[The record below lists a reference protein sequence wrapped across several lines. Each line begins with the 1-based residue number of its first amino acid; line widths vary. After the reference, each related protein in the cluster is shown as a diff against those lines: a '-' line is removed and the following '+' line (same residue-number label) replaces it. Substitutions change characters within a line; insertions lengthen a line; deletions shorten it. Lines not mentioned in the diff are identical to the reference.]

1 MQADDPM
8 KVLRQLGEAGDGP
21 HDIARAAL
29 MLAALDH
36 PGKSLVPYTAHLEE
50 LAAGAAR
57 EGTFA
62 GRPEDAVVRLVG
74 LLSGRFGYAG
84 DRLSYDDPKNAD
96 LIGVIDRRRGLPVA
110 LGVLYI
116 HAARAAGLS
125 ACGLS
130 APGHFLLRISVAGRE
145 AIVDPFNGNVLDRVR
160 LGASPVVRAA
170 AIEEQNVLEPVSDTD
185 VLLRLQNNLK
195 LRASEAGDSARAIE
209 IARRMAT
216 IAPKAAEL
224 WLELA
229 RLNDSAGVLRA
240 AREAYENC
248 LAIASPGEAWH
259 NEAAL
264 ALASLKRRLN

>member
-1 MQADDPM
+1 MAF
-8 KVLRQLGEAGDGP
+8 LAALGEAGEGP
-21 HDIARAAL
+21 HDIAYAAL

-36 PGKSLVPYTAHLEE
+36 PGKPIARYKAHLEE
-50 LAAGAAR
+50 LAVEAAR
-57 EGTFA
+57 DTKLSGGA
-62 GRPEDAVVRLVG
+62 EDAVVRLVA
-74 LLSGRFGYAG
+74 LLSGRFGYEG
-84 DRLSYDDPKNAD
+84 DRLSYDDPRNAD
-96 LIGVIDRRRGLPVA
+96 LIGVIERRRGLPVA

-116 HAARAAGLS
+116 HAARAAGFP

-130 APGHFLLRISVAGRE
+130 APGHFLLRITERGRE
-145 AIVDPFNGNVLDRVR
+145 AIVDPFNGNVLERSR
-160 LGASPVVRAA
+160 FGAPPVVRAA
-170 AIEEQNVLEPVSDTD
+170 AVEEQNLLEPFSDRD

-195 LRASEAGDSARAIE
+195 LRASESTRAIE

-216 IAPKAAEL
+216 IAPRSAEL

-240 AREAYENC
+240 AREAYETC
-248 LAIASPGEAWH
+248 LGIASPGEAWH

>member
-1 MQADDPM
+1 MQSEDPM
-8 KVLRQLGEAGDGP
+8 HFLARLGEAGEGP

-36 PGKSLVPYTAHLEE
+36 PGKSLARYTAHLEE
-50 LAAGAAR
+50 LGLEAAR
-57 EGTFA
+57 DVKLA
-62 GRPEDAVVRLVG
+62 DRAEDAVVRLVA
-74 LLSGRFGYAG
+74 LLSGRFGYDG

-96 LIGVIDRRRGLPVA
+96 LIGVIERRRGLPVA
-110 LGVLYI
+110 LGILYI
-116 HAARAAGLS
+116 HAARAAGFL

-130 APGHFLLRISVAGRE
+130 APGHFLLRITAAGRE
-145 AIVDPFNGNVLDRVR
+145 GIVDPFNGSVLE
-160 LGASPVVRAA
+160 RAKLA
-170 AIEEQNVLEPVSDTD
+170 APPALRATVIEEQDVLQPVSDTD

-195 LRASEAGDSARAIE
+195 LRASEAGDSERARE
-209 IARRMAT
+209 IARRMVT
-216 IAPKAAEL
+216 ISPKAAEL

-240 AREAYENC
+240 ARQAYETC
-248 LAIASPGEAWH
+248 LSLASPGEAWH